1 MGDKL
6 TFRLSRKSYSE
17 IDQVFGNHLAADFLD
32 CLYSK
37 YSRYQREHD
46 LRNAMKSGPSDRALD
61 EQIRQIHNAA
71 YELHR
76 QISDADWEALS
87 VINSSDLL
95 GLAPFQPCSVDDLVA
110 TLENT
115 LIATAN
121 WLDHADP
128 PSDGR
133 GRPTVDYKLE
143 IVSGIVDCYREALG
157 PYPGRSKAGPFI
169 RLVRALFHDLGTKA
183 PNVDY
188 IHAEITKRLE
198 NSQ

>member
-1 MGDKL
+1 MVDKL
-6 TFRLSRKSYSE
+6 DFRLGPESYHE
-17 IDQVFGNHLAADFLD
+17 IDQVFGDHSARFLA

-37 YSRYQREHD
+37 YSRYQVEHD
-46 LRNAMKSGPSDRALD
+46 IRTAMEDGPSDRALD

-71 YELHR
+71 EDLR
-76 QISDADWEALS
+76 RLISNADWEALS
-87 VINSSDLL
+87 VINSTDLL
-95 GLAPFQPCSVDDLVA
+95 GLAPFQPCSVDDMVA
-110 TLENT
+110 TLDNT
-115 LIATAN
+115 LNATTD
-121 WLDHADP
+121 WLDKAGP
-128 PSDGR
+128 APDGR
-133 GRPTVDYKLE
+133 GAPTVDYKLE
-143 IVSGIVDCYREALG
+143 IVGGIVECYREALG